1 MLVDFVSFDL
11 FLFASFWL
19 RNFRSPR
26 GKQNIQYFLDVKAIR
41 GKHNTGKAK
50 QFLRGYTLKQKQTN
64 NDAYAWS
71 LVVTV
76 KQI

>member
-1 MLVDFVSFDL
+1 MGQDFVSFVL
-11 FLFASFWL
+11 FLIASFWL

-26 GKQNIQYFLDVKAIR
+26 GEKQKFPGVAAIASIR
-41 GKHNTGKAK
+41 EVK

-64 NDAYAWS
+64 DDVYTWS